1 MLGSFS
7 IDKISLRS
15 QNNITRRVSFR
26 LPDESNIFIIPARK
40 DPYEYESEDIETKKP
55 YYVITRYQ

>member
-1 MLGSFS
+1 M
-7 IDKISLRS
+7 
-15 QNNITRRVSFR
+15 TRRVSFR